1 VCDIPTEVPLGP
13 EHRLEAR
20 SVANCDSLHTIPK
33 DAVRRRSLGRLSTGE
48 FRVLDRALRFALG
61 IRG

>member
-1 VCDIPTEVPLGP
+1 VPLGP
-13 EHRLEAR
+13 EHGLEAR